1 MSSLNA
7 EQLAAVNCTDKK
19 ILCLAGAGTGKT
31 YTMIERISRL
41 VQDGVNPSSILVLTF
56 TNAAAFEMKSR
67 YQSKSDSKR
76 IPEFRTFHSFCYHVL
91 ATNSDVRSS
100 LGYTS
105 IPTIADE
112 NVSKRIKREAQTIA
126 GIKSSI
132 ESLDK
137 KEVKSKAEQLD
148 YELMKKASSKLMKQ
162 RNTITFDDL
171 CSRICNLF
179 TDDSEYIQFY
189 KNKYTYI
196 FVDEF
201 QDTDPVQ
208 YNFVKS
214 FVDSFIFVVGD
225 ALQSLYAFRGADS
238 SIIKGLSIDP
248 EWTTIKLFKNY
259 RSSKTI
265 CDFANNNS
273 KYADDNFR
281 VAIESGKGEEGEP
294 VDYREYSDS
303 AFYGDISKES
313 KEYCIEDV
321 LTRPGST
328 AILFR
333 TNREVNTFQSYCDS
347 KNITYRSGKKTADVE
362 NVLLSIGDNDY
373 LLNWLSTY
381 LNSESYADFL
391 RVSTLRT
398 DDNPYTVSEFLKD
411 YGRLPAISERMEV
424 VRALRHIC
432 KDGTRAVVDR
442 CKDILKVI
450 GCKTES
456 LDESKCATMKEG
468 VDYVLDVYNGTT
480 EDPGSDIY
488 VGTVHSVKGLE
499 FDNVY
504 IFGVDGSTF
513 KLNNEENKNIYY
525 VAITRAKKHLVVF
538 KDVRLKS

>member
-1 MSSLNA
+1 MS
-7 EQLAAVNCTDKK
+7 AVMCKDPH

-31 YTMIERISRL
+31 YTMIERIFRL

-67 YQSKSDSKR
+67 YQSKSSSKR

-105 IPTIADE
+105 TPTIADE
-112 NVSKRIKREAQTIA
+112 NTSKRIKKEAQTIA

-132 ESLDK
+132 ESLEK

-148 YELMKKASSKLMKQ
+148 YELLKKASFKLMKQ

-171 CSRICNLF
+171 CSKICKLF
-179 TDDSEYIQFY
+179 TDNSECIQFY
-189 KNKYTYI
+189 KNRYKYI

-225 ALQSLYAFRGADS
+225 ALQSLYSFRGADS

-259 RSSKTI
+259 RSPKTI

-303 AFYGDISKES
+303 MFYGDISKES
-313 KEYCIEDV
+313 KEYCLEDV

-333 TNREVNTFQSYCDS
+333 TNREVNTFQAYCDS
-347 KNITYRSGKKTADVE
+347 KNILYRSGKKTADVE
-362 NVLLSIGDNDY
+362 NILLSIGDNDY

-391 RVSTLRT
+391 RVSTLRS

-411 YGRLPAISERMEV
+411 YGRLPAVSERMEV
-424 VRALRHIC
+424 VRAIRHIC
-432 KDGTRAVVDR
+432 KDDTRAVVDR

-450 GCKTES
+450 GCEVES
-456 LDESKCATMKEG
+456 IDESICSTMKEG
-468 VDYVLDVYNGTT
+468 VDYVLDVYKGAT
-480 EDPGSDIY
+480 EEPGSDIY
-488 VGTVHSVKGLE
+488 IGTVHSVKGLE

-504 IFGVDGSTF
+504 VFGVNGSTF

-538 KDVRLKS
+538 KNVRLEF